1 MTIVVDTSV
10 IVKWFINEPG
20 HDLARQ
26 FLNPEHDLAA
36 PDFAIAEVANVL
48 WRRQRGGDIGFGQV
62 EESLRQLPLFFKHL
76 SPASDLVLDSLH
88 MARELGH
95 SVYDCMFLVL
105 AASLPDGSL
114 LTADDRFIAKVAT
127 TRHEKLLRPLTDSSL
142 SREH

>member
-1 MTIVVDTSV
+1 MIIVVDTSV

-26 FLNPEHDLAA
+26 FLHPERDLAA
-36 PDFAIAEVANVL
+36 PDFAIAEAANVL
-48 WRRQRGGDIGFGQV
+48 WRRQRSGEIGSEQA

-76 SPASDLVLDSLH
+76 SPASDLVLDSLR

-105 AASLPDGSL
+105 AASLPEGCL

-127 TRHEKLLRPLTDSSL
+127 TRYEQLLRPLADSPL
-142 SREH
+142 PREH